1 LNLPSDLID
10 ARKGVAKDGAG
21 FGMEIISGV
30 ERRRQWR
37 IEDKLRIVAE
47 AERRGAR
54 FAEVARRH
62 EVSRSV
68 LWAWRKQARSGALVS
83 GRAPVFMP
91 VQILPSQSSSPNP
104 PAPSEAA
111 PCSDAQQIEIALAD
125 GTVIRVGDKVGAA
138 ALRRVLSAL
147 RG

>member
-1 LNLPSDLID
+1 
-10 ARKGVAKDGAG
+10 
-21 FGMEIISGV
+21 MEIISGI

-91 VQILPSQSSSPNP
+91 VQILRSSQGWHWHHNQARPILRHRARLRLALMRSGSKF
-104 PAPSEAA
+104 
-111 PCSDAQQIEIALAD
+111 PCQT
-125 GTVIRVGDKVGAA
+125 GR
-138 ALRRVLSAL
+138 
-147 RG
+147 

>member
-1 LNLPSDLID
+1 
-10 ARKGVAKDGAG
+10 
-21 FGMEIISGV
+21 MEIISGV

-47 AERRGAR
+47 ADLPGAC

-68 LWAWRKQARSGALVS
+68 LWSWRKQVRSGALVAEQ
-83 GRAPVFMP
+83 APVFVPM
-91 VQILPSQSSSPNP
+91 QIVPERTAMAVPPSAGTPAALPAAD
-104 PAPSEAA
+104 PA
-111 PCSDAQQIEIALAD
+111 DARDDRIEIVLPD
-125 GTVIRVGDKVGAA
+125 GTAVRVSETVGTT

>member
-1 LNLPSDLID
+1 
-10 ARKGVAKDGAG
+10 
-21 FGMEIISGV
+21 MEIISGI

-83 GRAPVFMP
+83 GQAPVFMP
-91 VQILPSQSSSPNP
+91 VQILPEQPRMALASSSPNP
-104 PAPSEAA
+104 PSQSEAA
-111 PCSDAQQIEIALAD
+111 PCSDAQRIDIALPD

>member
-1 LNLPSDLID
+1 
-10 ARKGVAKDGAG
+10 
-21 FGMEIISGV
+21 MEIISGV

-37 IEDKLRIVAE
+37 VGDKLRIVAE
-47 AERRGAR
+47 AERPGAC

-68 LWAWRKQARSGALVS
+68 LWSWRKQVRSGALVPEETP
-83 GRAPVFMP
+83 AFMP
-91 VQILPSQSSSPNP
+91 MQIVPERTAMAVPPSVGPAAALPSAD
-104 PAPSEAA
+104 PAVER
-111 PCSDAQQIEIALAD
+111 DERIEIVLPD
-125 GTVIRVGDKVGAA
+125 GTAVRVSETVGSA

>member
-1 LNLPSDLID
+1 
-10 ARKGVAKDGAG
+10 
-21 FGMEIISGV
+21 MEIISGV

-37 IEDKLRIVAE
+37 VGDKLRIVAE
-47 AERRGAR
+47 AERPGAC

-68 LWAWRKQARSGALVS
+68 LWAWRKQVRSGALVAEETPS
-83 GRAPVFMP
+83 FMP
-91 VQILPSQSSSPNP
+91 VQIVPERTAMAVPPSAGIPAAP
-104 PAPSEAA
+104 PAVDPA
-111 PCSDAQQIEIALAD
+111 DARDDRIEIVLPD
-125 GTVIRVGDKVGAA
+125 GTAVRVRETVGTT

>member
-1 LNLPSDLID
+1 
-10 ARKGVAKDGAG
+10 
-21 FGMEIISGV
+21 MEIISGV

-37 IEDKLRIVAE
+37 VEDKLRIVAE
-47 AERRGAR
+47 AELPGAC

-68 LWAWRKQARSGALVS
+68 LWSWRKQVRSGAL
-83 GRAPVFMP
+83 AAEQTPVFMP
-91 VQILPSQSSSPNP
+91 VQIVPERTAMAVSSSAALPAGPAASP
-104 PAPSEAA
+104 PCADPAVER
-111 PCSDAQQIEIALAD
+111 DGRIEIVLPD
-125 GTVIRVGDKVGAA
+125 GTAVRVSETVGTT